1 VILSNS
7 HRFIFIHIPK
17 TGGTAIAKA
26 LAPFDRSVERKGL
39 RRLLSHLPVPEDAD
53 AVAFRIHVSARWVKA
68 KIPAETFAAYA
79 KFAVVR
85 NPFDR
90 AVSYYHYLVQNEAHH
105 RHDKVRGMNFEAF
118 LEYLLR
124 RRSFHNDTQFRMVSD
139 ATGKMLVDHILRYE
153 SLADDFLRLCETLG
167 LPAQPL
173 ERHNASRRD
182 AYETYYKDG
191 RAREM
196 VLELF
201 SEDFAAFGYDRQVTP
216 AS

>member
-17 TGGTAIAKA
+17 TGGTAIARA
-26 LAPFDRSVERKGL
+26 LAPMDRAVERKGL
-39 RRLLSHLPVPEDAD
+39 RRLLSHLPVPESPQA
-53 AVAFRIHVSARWVKA
+53 AAFRIHVSARWVRA
-68 KIPAETFAAYA
+68 KLPAETFDAYA

-105 RHDKVRGMNFEAF
+105 RHGKVRDMSFEAF

-124 RRSFHNDTQFRMVSD
+124 RRSFHDDTQFRMVAD
-139 ATGKMLVDHILRYE
+139 TKGKVLVEHILRYE
-153 SLADDFLRLCETLG
+153 SLADDFTRLCKTLD

-182 AYETYYKDG
+182 AYQTYYQDG

-196 VLELF
+196 VLDLF
-201 SEDFAAFGYDRQVTP
+201 GADFDAFGYDRQVAP
-216 AS
+216 AG